1 MFNKINYPPING
13 IDYKKVDKIIESILT
28 NGWQGAPILYHESIG
43 LITGSHR
50 SVALERIF
58 EMYDSDELTDE
69 QMEIVEEIDYSG
81 DYAYDVTD
89 IVDKWL
95 DENTGEDI
103 QFDYLSPVFEGT
115 EVEEWKDEIDE
126 WT

>member
-1 MFNKINYPPING
+1 MFSKVNYPPIN
-13 IDYKKVDKIIESILT
+13 DVDNDKVDRIVSSILS

-58 EMYDSDELTDE
+58 EMYDNDELTDE
-69 QMEIVEEIDYSG
+69 QMEIVEEIDYIG

-89 IVDKWL
+89 IVDRYL
-95 DENTGEDI
+95 DAGNDI

-115 EVEEWKDEIDE
+115 EIERWKDEIAE
-126 WT
+126 WY